1 MAGVPDQTGN
11 TPENRLDENPTVIGG
26 TEAEQAHRRME
37 HDANKAA
44 NRANE
49 RIKRDEA
56 GNDEFSNI
64 GSV

>member
-1 MAGVPDQTGN
+1 MAGVPDQTSN
-11 TPENRLDENPTVIGG
+11 TPQNRLDENETIVGG
-26 TEAEQAHRRME
+26 TEAEEAHRRME
-37 HDANKAA
+37 HNANKAA

>member
-1 MAGVPDQTGN
+1 
-11 TPENRLDENPTVIGG
+11 
-26 TEAEQAHRRME
+26 ME
-37 HDANKAA
+37 HNANKAA

-49 RIKRDEA
+49 RMKRDEA